1 MGIKKL
7 LLFLNNYQN
16 LVCETKIT
24 DYIGK
29 RIAVDISL
37 LLYKIV
43 IGVRNTGS
51 DITNSKGDSVTHIF
65 GLFNKTILL
74 LSHNIIPVYV
84 FDGKPSSLKD
94 NVILSRQKSKQNAL
108 IKLKESESE
117 TEKIKFYKKS
127 AKITKK
133 ELDECRELL
142 ELMGIPYVNSPEE
155 SDSQC
160 AYLAKSGLVD
170 GVYTE
175 DMDILTFGS
184 PLIIKN
190 LLSSKNKIQEISLN
204 NVLEKLKLTYDEF
217 IDFCILLGCDYSN
230 GISNINYQVI
240 YDYYI
245 QNKNINTTLKA
256 LKANN
261 YNVPN
266 HINYEVI
273 KEYYKNAPYIEIE
286 PSHLERQPMKTNEL
300 IDLLVNNYGLLKYK
314 IIKKLAV
321 LNKVSK
327 ICVLD

>member
-7 LLFLNNYQN
+7 LLFLNNYQD

-24 DYIGK
+24 DYVGK

-190 LLSSKNKIQEISLN
+190 LLS
-204 NVLEKLKLTYDEF
+204 
-217 IDFCILLGCDYSN
+217 
-230 GISNINYQVI
+230 
-240 YDYYI
+240 
-245 QNKNINTTLKA
+245 
-256 LKANN
+256 
-261 YNVPN
+261 
-266 HINYEVI
+266 
-273 KEYYKNAPYIEIE
+273 
-286 PSHLERQPMKTNEL
+286 
-300 IDLLVNNYGLLKYK
+300 
-314 IIKKLAV
+314 
-321 LNKVSK
+321 
-327 ICVLD
+327 